1 MSQSKLKITYKPT
14 EDLIPYARNSRTH
27 SAAQIAQIAASI
39 REFGFRNPILIDGE
53 NGIIAGHGR
62 VLAALKLGI
71 DQIPTL
77 DGSDMTEVQK
87 RMYVI
92 ADNKIALNADWDEEI
107 LALELD
113 ELESLGADLDILG
126 FDDEELDGIV
136 DPADEDDGD
145 EPYTNKVEAPIY
157 EPSENE
163 PKIDE
168 LYDDAKTTQLI
179 ARINEADAP
188 PKIKEFLKLAA
199 YRHTVFNYKFIA
211 DYYSHADE
219 NIQSLFEDSALVI
232 IDFKKAVEEGYVKLA
247 AGLFEKYGEMTDDE
261 THS

>member
-39 REFGFRNPILIDGE
+39 REFGWRNPILIDGE

-71 DQIPTL
+71 DQVPTL
-77 DGSDMTEVQK
+77 DGSDMTEIQK

-126 FDDEELDGIV
+126 FDDEELNGLM
-136 DPADEDDGD
+136 DDND
-145 EPYTNKVEAPIY
+145 DSLNEYTNKIQAPTY
-157 EPSENE
+157 LPSDEIAELNE
-163 PKIDE
+163 LYNTTKSAELKQKIDMS
-168 LYDDAKTTQLI
+168 DID
-179 ARINEADAP
+179 NEIKDFLRMAAD
-188 PKIKEFLKLAA
+188 
-199 YRHTVFNYKFIA
+199 RHTIFNFRKIA
-211 DYYSHADE
+211 DYYASADKE
-219 NIQSLFEDSALVI
+219 VQELMEDSALVI
-232 IDFKKAVEEGYVKLA
+232 IDFKKALEQGYVHLSKA
-247 AGLFEKYGEMTDDE
+247 IDE
-261 THS
+261 VYSEDYPNDAE